1 MTSLFIPC
9 AARAIDLST
18 APESQ
23 SIGTGLRALKSL
35 HGRFIA
41 ASLLCLPLFIG
52 ASGYLL
58 EAAFKDNLLSAEQ
71 QQLQSQFYIL
81 LGAAE
86 LQEEQPRQPL
96 WMPEQLPEPRYSLAD
111 SGLYASILL
120 FRSEGPEGSDTSSQ
134 LIWQS
139 PSAALLSDPLPT
151 HSAPFHVLSDQAFEE
166 GFRQHGD
173 FFELSFDLT
182 WETAAGEHLPLR
194 FLIHHRQDAFL
205 AQLKSYRQQLWY
217 GLSILAMG
225 LLVVQVLIMRWGLQ
239 PLKRLVRDLRKL
251 PQQPVRQL
259 QGQYPLE
266 IEPVTNSLNQ
276 VLHNE
281 QQQRERYRNTLSDLA
296 HSLKTPLAIVRGEM
310 TQQGT
315 DGIIDEQLQRME
327 SIIRHQL
334 QRAVLQSDQQMHK
347 ALLLRPVVERLCN
360 AMDKVYR
367 EKDLQFNIQIPQ
379 DLSFP
384 IASQDLFELLGNLI
398 ENACKYGRKQMGVCA
413 ALEDGQLLLRV
424 SDDGEGVAPQQR
436 QTILQRGARADTA
449 RPGQGIGLAV
459 STDIVSAY
467 GGSLAVDTSEQ
478 LGGAEFSVRLPL
490 KH

>member
-1 MTSLFIPC
+1 
-9 AARAIDLST
+9 LST
-18 APESQ
+18 APEPQ
-23 SIGTGLRALKSL
+23 SFSGSLRALKSL

-58 EAAFKDNLLSAEQ
+58 EAAFKDNLLAAEQ

-86 LQEEQPRQPL
+86 LQEQEPQQPL

-120 FRSEGPEGSDTSSQ
+120 FRSSDQESTGSGSR

-139 PSAALLSDPLPT
+139 PSAALLSTPLPT
-151 HSAPFHVLSDQAFEE
+151 QSSPFNVLSAEAFEE
-166 GFRQHGD
+166 GFRQRGD

-182 WETAAGEHLPLR
+182 WETADDEHLPLR
-194 FLIHHRQDAFL
+194 FLIHHRRDAFL

-266 IEPVTNSLNQ
+266 IEPVTDSLNQ

-310 TQQGT
+310 TQPSN
-315 DGIIDEQLQRME
+315 DGVIDEQLQRME

-334 QRAVLQSDQQMHK
+334 QRAVLQSDPQMHK
-347 ALLLRPVVERLCN
+347 ALPLRPVVERLCN

-367 EKDLQFNIQIPQ
+367 DKGLQFDIQIPQ
-379 DLSFP
+379 HLSFP

-398 ENACKYGRKQMGVCA
+398 ENACKYGRKQIGVSA
-413 ALEDGQLLLRV
+413 ALEDRQLCLQV
-424 SDDGEGVAPQQR
+424 SDDGEGVAPPQR

-467 GGSLAVDTSEQ
+467 GGSLSVDASEQ

-490 KH
+490 NH